1 MTVEE
6 TKKYVKDALVV
17 WSSYLTTFIPLEW
30 ELTKKR
36 LKEPDELSNLPKEID
51 YMYINTMFK
60 TEDLSVNTI
69 NLSEW
74 EHSLI
79 LYTDILCNVFLNPV
93 LKTKDFTEKDLA
105 YIYTYYY
112 IQVKLPVKP
121 NELDIL
127 QSYAELSGLTQKYN
141 IKLPSIIRKN

>member
-1 MTVEE
+1 MTVEF

-36 LKEPDELSNLPKEID
+36 LKEPEKFSNLPKEID
-51 YMYINTMFK
+51 YMYIDTMFK

-74 EHSLI
+74 EHNLI
-79 LYTDILCNVFLNPV
+79 LYTDKLCNVFLNPV
-93 LKTKDFTEKDLA
+93 LKTKDFTDRHLE

-112 IQVKLPVKP
+112 IQVKLPAKP

-127 QSYAELSGLTQKYN
+127 QSYVDLYSLNQKYN
-141 IKLPSIIRKN
+141 IKLPSIIQKN